1 MLNQLEKI
9 HLNDSFFKLE
19 SILPYSVSLRFH
31 KSSPA
36 KLAEQDETIAAILSI
51 AKEFKG
57 VYNCPLPLL
66 AYMLKIT
73 PF

>member
-1 MLNQLEKI
+1 
-9 HLNDSFFKLE
+9 LNDSFFKLE
-19 SILPYSVSLRFH
+19 SILPYSISLRFH

-36 KLAEQDETIAAILSI
+36 EMALREPTVAAILAI

-57 VYNCPLPLL
+57 CYNCSLPLL
-66 AYMLKIT
+66 AYNLGIT